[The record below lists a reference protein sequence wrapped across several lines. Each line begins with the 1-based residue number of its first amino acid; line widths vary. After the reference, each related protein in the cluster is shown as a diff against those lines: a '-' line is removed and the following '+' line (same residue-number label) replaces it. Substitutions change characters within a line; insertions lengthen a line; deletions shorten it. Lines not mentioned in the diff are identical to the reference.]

1 MEKIMSNSSV
11 RSRAVLVALAAIVLV
26 VSNVSIKAQSL
37 SIVVKV
43 PFAFQAGDKTL
54 PAGTYTV
61 KRQGEAV
68 RIRDT
73 SGHDASVIS
82 NAITNRAK
90 GVANE
95 LTFNHY
101 GNTYFLS
108 EVCWSDYSTAR
119 GLQKSPAEEKLAKG
133 AKPESV
139 KVPGTPGD
147 DSTPAK

>member
-1 MEKIMSNSSV
+1 MEEIVRNSSV
-11 RSRAVLVALAAIVLV
+11 RSRVVLAAFAVMAV
-26 VSNVSIKAQSL
+26 AVSNVSIKAQSL
-37 SIVVKV
+37 SLVVKV

-68 RIRDT
+68 RIRDA

-82 NAITNRAK
+82 NAVPNRAK

-108 EVCWSDYSTAR
+108 EVCWSDYSSAR
-119 GLQKSPAEEKLAKG
+119 GVQKSPTEEKLAKT

-139 KVPGTPGD
+139 KLPGTPGD
-147 DSTPAK
+147 DSTPTK

>member
-1 MEKIMSNSSV
+1 V
-11 RSRAVLVALAAIVLV
+11 VLAAFAALALG
-26 VSNVSIKAQSL
+26 VSNVSLKAQSV

-68 RIRDT
+68 RIRDA

-82 NAITNRAK
+82 NAIPNRAK

-101 GNTYFLS
+101 GSTYFLS
-108 EVCWSDYSTAR
+108 EVCWSDYTTAR
-119 GLQKSPAEEKLAKG
+119 GLQKSPAEEKLAKS
-133 AKPESV
+133 AKPESL
-139 KVPGTPGD
+139 KLAGTPGD